1 MLADPGAKAQLP
13 ARSTAQLTMPDEFE
27 LTTASR
33 SAPTSPTGSR
43 HASPEPL
50 LGEAVKNF
58 AKTPGRFRSRPASAR
73 ETWGAPTFSASKP
86 RTITRSKSF
95 AFESDRRPA
104 RPPPK
109 SSAQLE
115 AEALAAVPKFRA
127 QKVSKRVLESSGDV
141 GVPRVQRP
149 PPTQFAEFNLSGIGS
164 MAKRRPSDA
173 GLSSTS
179 VTSVSSEPARTSF
192 KARPMPTYKASG
204 LKAQTPR
211 RMTRPQSPKF
221 VTSQRA
227 ATRPPPTAPTEA
239 FATFKARPVPSS
251 ASKSSR
257 ASVGAFAEPRPVT
270 TPRPF
275 NLSGVERHDMAKAAR
290 ERQLADEAAA
300 AEKARKFAARKA
312 PKAAAW
318 KPEPSKAA
326 PLVEAKPFN
335 LSTNERGDFFKAE
348 EARRAAHSPTPTR
361 PPVCATAPI
370 SDPAAPAPAPSV
382 QEENRRQ
389 QKLEE
394 QRKRAFVAKPARVLA
409 KTAFVPAKSTKP
421 LTEINGFQQGS
432 DSRAAKRA
440 AWEAAQAEK
449 AAEAARLAKEAA
461 DLKAAEE
468 EAELKALRANMVHKP
483 RDASVLKK
491 KPFALKAPPQRTT
504 LAESP
509 ALSTKMRSAV
519 RA

>member
-1 MLADPGAKAQLP
+1 MRRANLTKVRAPQFGAQFGAQSSVCATGVAQRGCCTNRLTRAPTLPQVLADPGAKAQLP

-95 AFESDRRPA
+95 AFESDKRPA
-104 RPPPK
+104 RPLPK

-179 VTSVSSEPARTSF
+179 VTSVSSEPARASF
-192 KARPMPTYKASG
+192 KARPMPSYKASG

-290 ERQLADEAAA
+290 ERQVADEAAA
-300 AEKARKFAARKA
+300 AEKARKFSARKA

-348 EARRAAHSPTPTR
+348 EARRAAHNSHAH
-361 PPVCATAPI
+361 PPSC
-370 SDPAAPAPAPSV
+370 
-382 QEENRRQ
+382 
-389 QKLEE
+389 LC
-394 QRKRAFVAKPARVLA
+394 
-409 KTAFVPAKSTKP
+409 
-421 LTEINGFQQGS
+421 NG
-432 DSRAAKRA
+432 
-440 AWEAAQAEK
+440 
-449 AAEAARLAKEAA
+449 A
-461 DLKAAEE
+461 DL
-468 EAELKALRANMVHKP
+468 
-483 RDASVLKK
+483 
-491 KPFALKAPPQRTT
+491 
-504 LAESP
+504 
-509 ALSTKMRSAV
+509 
-519 RA
+519 